1 MKKWLKFSS
10 FLFVFIL
17 IGCQASLA
25 KNSSDEMNNRK
36 SEEKQKRQVSAETVE
51 GDFIFRLI
59 SEKDTYKEGE
69 PVSIYAELE
78 YIGDKESVTIFHAST
93 PFIISIYEK
102 TRGYSI
108 DGVVNTILLST
119 TLQKGEVYRED
130 YHKSGGISDQE
141 SKDYMAFAKNFFEQ
155 EGFPLGE
162 YEIKGSA
169 AFSFVDNEGEKTH
182 ISIPAKISFSVTK

>member
-78 YIGDKESVTIFHAST
+78 YIGDKESVTIFMPRLHLLY
-93 PFIISIYEK
+93 PFMRKPE
-102 TRGYSI
+102 
-108 DGVVNTILLST
+108 
-119 TLQKGEVYRED
+119 
-130 YHKSGGISDQE
+130 GIRLME
-141 SKDYMAFAKNFFEQ
+141 W
-155 EGFPLGE
+155 
-162 YEIKGSA
+162 
-169 AFSFVDNEGEKTH
+169 
-182 ISIPAKISFSVTK
+182 